1 MNTASLDPSSTLLAN
16 LPSLL
21 PKLEALYKDVHAHP
35 ELSMQEN
42 RTADLA
48 VKHLRDNGYELTT
61 GVGKTGVVGL
71 LRNGEGP
78 TVMLR
83 AETWMR
89 CPSGKPA
96 ASIMRAPSWPQMPR
110 EVQCRWRMPA
120 AMTCMWHG

>member
-1 MNTASLDPSSTLLAN
+1 MNIDSAADPSAALLAT
-16 LPSLL
+16 LRALL
-21 PKLEALYKDVHAHP
+21 PKLEALYKDVHSHP

-48 VKHLRDNGYELTT
+48 ANHLRDNGYEVTT

-83 AETWMR
+83 ADMDALPVREAGGVDYASTVA
-89 CPSGKPA
+89 SDA
-96 ASIMRAPSWPQMPR
+96 AGNAVP
-110 EVQCRWRMPA
+110 VAHAC
-120 AMTCMWHG
+120 